1 VNQEQAQRKKAP
13 NHAETDAR
21 HQHVEELGDF
31 TTTLRVLPISGLAI
45 VIGAVCAAL
54 ALVLLRLIGLFT
66 NLFYFGRWTTAMVSP
81 VGNHLG
87 IYAVFVPVVG
97 ALIIGVMARYGSE
110 RIRGH
115 GIPEAIE
122 AILINGS
129 RVEPK
134 VAILKPISS
143 AISIGSGGPFG
154 AEGPIIMTGGAF
166 GSLVAQLFH
175 LTSAERKTLLVAGA
189 AGGMSATFASPV
201 AAVLLAVELLLFEWK
216 PRSLIPVALASA
228 VAAVLRRYL
237 LGFGPLFP
245 VPEHPL
251 FIGPKA
257 LLGCALVG
265 LLAGIL
271 SALLTLS
278 VYAAEDAF
286 QKIPIHWMWWPA
298 IGGLAIGFG
307 GLVFPQALGVGYD
320 TIGNLLQGNVTTA
333 VILGVLLVKW
343 FIWAVSLGSGTS
355 GGVLAPLLM
364 MGGALGGLEAMFL
377 PNEGAGFWPLISMG
391 AILGGTMRS
400 PFTSIIF
407 AFELTHD
414 ANVFLPLL
422 VGSVIAHAFT
432 VLTLKRSILTEK
444 VARRGFHLT
453 REYAVD
459 PLELL
464 YVREVMRTRIAALP
478 AADSVRDVLHSLN
491 TKHRQSQRLLPVV
504 DANRLLVGVITRG
517 EIRAQMEKFGD
528 VGLGKRLEEIMRPY
542 TIEAYPDEPLRAA
555 VYRMAEKGVTR
566 MPVVERESRQLLGL
580 ISLDD
585 LLKARTRHLEEERR
599 RERPIQVQNYFPGN
613 RSNRK
618 PPEVET
624 SA

>member
-1 VNQEQAQRKKAP
+1 MKGQQL
-13 NHAETDAR
+13 
-21 HQHVEELGDF
+21 HQELGDF
-31 TTTLRVLPISGLAI
+31 TTTVRVLPISGLAV
-45 VIGAVCAAL
+45 VIGALCAFVAL
-54 ALVLLRLIGLFT
+54 ALLRLIGLFT
-66 NLFYFGRWTTAMVSP
+66 NLFYFGRWNTTMVSP

-87 IYAVFVPVVG
+87 WYSVFVPIAG
-97 ALIIGVMARYGSE
+97 ALMIGIMARYGSE

-134 VAILKPISS
+134 VALLKPISS

-166 GSLVAQLFH
+166 GSMIAQLFH

-189 AGGMSATFASPV
+189 AGGMSATFAAPV

-216 PRSLIPVALASA
+216 PRSMIPVALASA
-228 VAAVLRRYL
+228 VAAVVRRYI

-245 VPEHPL
+245 VPPHPL
-251 FIGPKA
+251 FIGPQG

-286 QKIPIHWMWWPA
+286 QKLPIHWMWWPMV
-298 IGGLAIGFG
+298 GGLAIGLG
-307 GLVFPQALGVGYD
+307 GLIFPQALGVGYD
-320 TIGNLLQGNVTTA
+320 TIGALLEGSVTTK

-400 PFTSIIF
+400 PFTSIVF

-422 VGSVIAHAFT
+422 VGSVIAHGFT

-444 VARRGFHLT
+444 VARRGYHLS

-459 PLELL
+459 PLEILF
-464 YVREVMRTRIAALP
+464 VREVMRSKIAVLP
-478 AADSVRDVLHSLN
+478 AASTLRDFQQSLRPH
-491 TKHRQSQRLLPVV
+491 HRQSQRLLPVV
-504 DANRLLVGVITRG
+504 NTEGRLIGVLTRG
-517 EIRAQMEKFGD
+517 DIRERMEQGGD
-528 VGLGKRLEEIMRPY
+528 AELRRPLGEMVRAE
-542 TIEAYPDEPLRAA
+542 TVEAFPDEPLRVV
-555 VYRMAEKGVTR
+555 VYRMAEKAITR
-566 MPVVERESRQLLGL
+566 MPVVERSSGKLLGL

-585 LLKARTRHLEEERR
+585 LLKARARHLEEERR
-599 RERPIQVQNYFPGN
+599 REQVLNLRFFLPGGKV
-613 RSNRK
+613 RDEART
-618 PPEVET
+618 PPE
-624 SA
+624 S

>member
-1 VNQEQAQRKKAP
+1 VSKPSYTKSSDNAAVINKKDHNA
-13 NHAETDAR
+13 
-21 HQHVEELGDF
+21 ELGDF
-31 TTTLRVLPISGLAI
+31 TTTWRVIPISL
-45 VIGAVCAAL
+45 L
-54 ALVLLRLIGLFT
+54 ALVIGVVCAFVALALLRLIGLFT
-66 NLFYFGRWTTAMVSP
+66 NLFYFGRWSTALVSP
-81 VGNHLG
+81 AGNHLG
-87 IYAVFVPVVG
+87 VYSVLVPIGG
-97 ALIIGVMARYGSE
+97 ALVIGVMARYGSE

-122 AILINGS
+122 SILLNGS
-129 RVEPK
+129 RIEPK
-134 VAILKPISS
+134 VALLKPISS

-154 AEGPIIMTGGAF
+154 AEGPIIMTGGAV
-166 GSLVAQLFH
+166 GSMIAQLFH

-228 VAAVLRRYL
+228 MAAVVRRYI

-245 VPEHPL
+245 VPAHPL
-251 FIGPKA
+251 FIGPMG
-257 LLGCALVG
+257 LLGCVLVG
-265 LLAGIL
+265 LLAGVL
-271 SALLTLS
+271 SALLTVS

-286 QKIPIHWMWWPA
+286 QHLKIHWMWWPA
-298 IGGLAIGFG
+298 IGGLAIGLG

-320 TIGNLLQGNVTTA
+320 TIGALLQGSVTTK

-377 PNEGAGFWPLISMG
+377 PNEGLGFWPLISMG

-400 PFTSIIF
+400 PFTSIVF

-422 VGSVIAHAFT
+422 VASVIAHGFT

-444 VARRGFHLT
+444 VARRGYHLS

-459 PLELL
+459 PLEILF
-464 YVREVMRTRIAALP
+464 VREVMRSKVVVLP
-478 AADSVRDVLHSLN
+478 AASTVGEVWHSLRVDG
-491 TKHRQSQRLLPVV
+491 RQEQRLLPVV
-504 DANRLLVGVITRG
+504 DTVGRLVGVVTRG
-517 EIRAQMEKFGD
+517 DLSERMAQNEDAAFGWP
-528 VGLGKRLEEIMRPY
+528 LGDLVR
-542 TIEAYPDEPLRAA
+542 TSAVEAYPDEPLRVV
-555 VYRMAEKGVTR
+555 VYRMAEKACTR
-566 MPVVERESRQLLGL
+566 MPVVDRSTRQFLGL
-580 ISLDD
+580 ISLND
-585 LLKARTRHLEEERR
+585 LLKARSRHLEEERR
-599 RERPIQVQNYFPGN
+599 REQSIKFRLFRPGN
-613 RSNRK
+613 QEQS
-618 PPEVET
+618 
-624 SA
+624 S

>member
-1 VNQEQAQRKKAP
+1 
-13 NHAETDAR
+13 
-21 HQHVEELGDF
+21 
-31 TTTLRVLPISGLAI
+31 
-45 VIGAVCAAL
+45 
-54 ALVLLRLIGLFT
+54 
-66 NLFYFGRWTTAMVSP
+66 
-81 VGNHLG
+81 
-87 IYAVFVPVVG
+87 
-97 ALIIGVMARYGSE
+97 
-110 RIRGH
+110 
-115 GIPEAIE
+115 
-122 AILINGS
+122 
-129 RVEPK
+129 
-134 VAILKPISS
+134 
-143 AISIGSGGPFG
+143 
-154 AEGPIIMTGGAF
+154 
-166 GSLVAQLFH
+166 
-175 LTSAERKTLLVAGA
+175 
-189 AGGMSATFASPV
+189 
-201 AAVLLAVELLLFEWK
+201 
-216 PRSLIPVALASA
+216 
-228 VAAVLRRYL
+228 
-237 LGFGPLFP
+237 
-245 VPEHPL
+245 
-251 FIGPKA
+251 
-257 LLGCALVG
+257 
-265 LLAGIL
+265 
-271 SALLTLS
+271 
-278 VYAAEDAF
+278 
-286 QKIPIHWMWWPA
+286 
-298 IGGLAIGFG
+298 
-307 GLVFPQALGVGYD
+307 
-320 TIGNLLQGNVTTA
+320 
-333 VILGVLLVKW
+333 
-343 FIWAVSLGSGTS
+343 VSLGSGTS

-464 YVREVMRTRIAALP
+464 YVREVMRIRIAALP

-504 DANRLLVGVITRG
+504 DTNGLLVGVITHG
-517 EIRAQMEKFGD
+517 EIRAQLEKFGD
-528 VGLGKRLEEIMRPY
+528 DVLGKRLEEIMRPH

-566 MPVVERESRQLLGL
+566 MPVVERDSRQLLGL

-599 RERPIQVQNYFPGN
+599 RERVIQVQNYFPGN
-613 RSNRK
+613 RSK
-618 PPEVET
+618 GQPPQVET